1 MRFAKPSNFKR
12 GEGVVSGRNSGNFH
26 GRAMKLISLIIIGFG
41 FFGVAHAA
49 PLAEEETVFIGQ
61 MIGAVTVQAFCP
73 EYEVVP
79 NAAEAIGDR
88 MGVGGQI
95 QSAIIAAYAQ
105 TLDNQPFN
113 RAYLIPEVTRQV
125 NMVMRLLEQKRQDNN
140 LCALG
145 PAYAKRG
152 WIRLKGH

>member
-1 MRFAKPSNFKR
+1 MKFI
-12 GEGVVSGRNSGNFH
+12 GIVV
-26 GRAMKLISLIIIGFG
+26 IGLG
-41 FFGVAHAA
+41 FFGVAQAT
-49 PLAEEETVFIGQ
+49 PLAEEEVLFIGQ

-95 QSAIIAAYAQ
+95 QSAIVAAYAQ

-125 NMVMRLLEQKRQDNN
+125 NMAMRLLEQKRQDNT
-140 LCALG
+140 LCNLG

-152 WIRLKGH
+152 WIRLKGR